1 MGRDY
6 EMRHKVKNTVL
17 ALFCSI
23 LFVCAAAFALCVFD
37 MSESKIARA
46 ENGATV
52 LADAAYTE
60 LRVET
65 DTIYAT
71 DTSSS
76 KIKQRLHVY
85 GKTSADAGEALLG
98 EDEYEVYFGGTTGEE
113 SPWVLST
120 SNNNTF
126 TVKAGEAETSFT
138 AIARQISLDRIEVTP
153 SFTASESG
161 NTLIDGGSVLELYST
176 NNFASVKN
184 HITVVAFN
192 NDGRPYDN
200 GRNGVLSAGE
210 YTITGGTS
218 GYVTLTLSWNSLQ
231 TSFYAYISE
240 DTIVGLSVVEES
252 IPQEV
257 SASDSVNNATFSE
270 LRLTAEYASGSTL
283 ELQGDMSGVTF
294 SGFFHSSTAQVGDT
308 YQETVTVSYGSANTE
323 FSVTVRQVAVQ
334 SIMLMASSYMQYGDA
349 LGQLDVSGI
358 GVTIFYAEGN
368 PKFVSS
374 GLTRADLNIVYVD
387 KDGEDTDRDYFMVGD
402 QYAEV
407 TFTEAGISSSTIEIE
422 LVISAITVSGP
433 TFDSGSVTFTGEEQS
448 KSLLSGFDSSIMEI
462 RSVSEGLRAEGDA
475 VYFTNAN
482 ESDEYYSFHVYLTNQ
497 NYTWYTLGGLP
508 TGAFAFGSDD
518 GGEYIEY
525 HFTVNK
531 LPLNLGSISLHVSGW
546 TFGDS
551 PVAPYLT
558 GLPEGIGEEA
568 VTYYYYAEGESS
580 DNATTEVPQNADT
593 YYVYAVISETTNY
606 RGGTVDDIQ
615 SFVIS
620 KKTLEDPKGLD
631 QEYNEKNQTAKTETL
646 ADYGT
651 IFIIS
656 ECEEHMNVG
665 QNYTVTF
672 RIQDEHWR
680 NYQWRNESQTITCY
694 WAITVGQNEISQLSH
709 ADSVYGE
716 ELGALSYTLKF
727 KAAEENVTVEY
738 YKDGASLGEGVKPT
752 EAGEYTVRVTIAST
766 NNYNG
771 TYEECSFVIARAQ
784 IAQPSVSGSY
794 TYNGEEQ
801 NVQLKW
807 INGSEDVTI
816 TPADA
821 GDVYDAYFAF
831 SGNLSARN
839 ASNSRPYSLTITLNS
854 NYCWT
859 GGAADA
865 LVLEW
870 TIARAP
876 IAKPELTGAYTYDG
890 TKQNV
895 QLKWNNGSK
904 DVTITPADAGD
915 VYDAY
920 FAFSGDLSAQ
930 NVHTAGGYTL
940 VASLNFNYCWTGGD
954 TGDLQILW
962 NISQAQNSF
971 KKFNMDGWEYLSKPV
986 QPDYAFEFPD
996 GAEPS
1001 VTYYYDAN
1009 GNGEFEENEKLSA
1022 PPASDSDAGFY
1033 KVVVT
1038 LKDTGNYLGTEDF
1051 RTFTVAR
1058 KAIGKPAAKYGDAVS
1073 DTINSIKGYVYTG
1086 EEIVLALADDQSG
1099 TAYTVSGNTGT
1110 DAGAYKAVFILNK
1123 NYRWDSSE
1131 GTSDGTA
1138 EGDYTLTWHIVA
1150 KKVSLPAFEVAD
1162 SEYRY
1167 EYSSGYKRGNQT
1179 MNIDGY
1185 SADAMSAVIAA
1196 AEGGSCSVAGGLI
1209 TVLDADTYT
1218 ITVSLNNSG
1227 AVNYVWDD
1235 GNASSAADSGAKKLK
1250 WTVLPEKV
1258 SAPVLNESSTV
1269 YQDTVAG
1276 QSVQGQE
1283 QSVTLTDGGDAE
1295 AFEVTFTGTRTA
1307 LDGKDL
1313 TLYATDADT
1322 YTVTVRLKSG
1332 NFTWDEGD
1340 TLELQWTIAPK
1351 PVSLAD
1357 TGYEGRL
1364 LEFNSDAWTEWPSV
1378 LLAADELDPRYELKG
1393 YYRSESGGFV
1403 SEGSK
1408 PSQTG
1413 SYYIAFELISGN
1425 YVWKKA
1431 AGDQGT
1437 AADETDTVSD
1447 PVIYAWFKITLTRYL
1462 ENVEASISGWTYGDT
1477 EQAPSVTF
1485 DLEADPNLS
1494 EVQAAEKTY
1503 YYSGTT
1509 RGGAAYGKGDDDES
1523 GEGYGT
1529 TTVPTEAGTYNL
1541 IIVIA
1546 ETMNYAETVLGTGL
1560 GDNNPEIEFTITPKL
1575 LTDQVWRDSVR
1586 NAYSFEYGSAQ
1597 AAQFEFRGA
1606 EPGDLVPVFYEYVK
1620 DGESAGESYHP
1631 INAGD
1636 YTVYASVRN
1645 MNYCLTQDGGEYGM
1659 TVTADYAVTRK
1670 TITVSVEDQTVVY
1683 GEALSEWTVNYGKL
1697 VYDGK
1702 EYFDTAESLDFY
1714 TQLDIDCAYEPGAEK
1729 GSVNGGPY
1737 AVTLS
1742 GLSAD
1747 NYTIQYSHGKV
1758 TVIAREIVV
1767 TIEDGGH
1774 KYGEESFGQ
1783 LSASAAL
1790 SGEQAGASGDA
1801 ILSSDSVSDVYSLA
1815 VSEEIGQYTPAATY
1829 FISGEDRKNPNYS
1842 VRFVR
1847 AEHSDE
1853 QSAEYIVSPA
1863 DITWSDYAYSETYNA
1878 QSHTQAIIGGAERSI
1893 ALENEEANSGSLK
1906 VLYST
1911 TGSDYSDTLR
1921 DFRNAEGPVTVYVK
1935 ITADNHNEKTV
1946 QFTVEIGKAKLSVSV
1961 EGVDVEYGNDAPGT
1975 FTLRYKGL
1983 FEDAADGQIT
1993 GTAQF
1998 AHEYA
2003 PGAAAGSSFPVT
2015 VSGLASDNYAINFD
2029 DAEFNAEG
2037 KITVIARKIAIEF
2050 SEQTQEYKGQ
2060 GGEYTLDSS
2069 KYTLTGGTSLYQ
2081 DDDPGVHLIADLTSN
2096 NAGSYK
2102 IMLDTSYGYGSGA
2115 SANCGWT
2122 NGNYHVTVSNP
2133 DNKNFT
2139 ITKKTVTVEI
2149 GSHRVDYGESAPDLG
2164 WGDVFLVGF
2173 ADGSAHDA
2181 QLGTPEFE
2189 FDTYQPNA
2197 QNGAAGSKH
2206 TITLISGTEFA
2217 NYILDVQSG
2226 TLAVDQK
2233 EITVVIEWNG
2243 ESYTG
2248 EAQYAEASV
2257 AEGGLIA
2264 GDAGLN
2270 VPGNF
2275 GYKYCKE
2282 DGSEAE
2288 PIDAGKY
2295 TVTVTLGEA
2304 LSNNY
2309 KLMGDDDYEFTIG
2322 SREIDVVW
2330 AHEAQAESYY
2340 VYDGADHRSEITAT
2354 AKGVGRE
2361 QDTVYTL
2368 SVSGRD
2374 DFEAAGT
2381 YSFTAA
2387 FAPSDRQAAN
2397 NYTLTGAKID
2407 YVITRRSV
2415 TIQANNASMYY
2426 AEEPDVV
2433 SLGYTYAENSAEF
2446 VADDSLTFEYG
2457 TTATDSS
2464 AAGSYTTSV
2473 SVGGS
2478 DSANYSVECKTGVMN
2493 VLPRPII
2500 VTIDDKTSAYG
2511 SDLLADPTSA
2521 AQIGAAADGMTLS
2534 DFAVKEGDTAY
2545 TLMIVWNTEEANKP
2559 VGTYDIVID
2568 PKQPNANYAVTV
2580 RNTDGKAAY
2589 IVTQRPVTVTPN
2601 ENSAV
2606 YGEAVTDG
2614 TVSYMST
2621 DDAYAS
2627 AFAPGENAESV
2638 GIGLTFAYRKDGA
2651 DYQPGAEY
2659 GAAGNYTITV
2669 SVSSSLADK
2678 FKNYTFTAAE
2688 GTLRVEAREITVL
2701 IASNINTVYGAE
2713 KDLYALH
2720 ASDVNIS
2727 FSGTQSGRVT
2737 GDAIVAGDEKS
2748 GVFSLSAYSAALSQT
2763 VEFGLTADQGVYY
2776 IVGAGINA
2784 NYIVSFSGD
2793 YTDPVTQQ
2801 EKSAGMHTVGQK
2813 PVSFDIS
2820 GLSGDHPY
2828 TGRGYQVTA
2837 DINEDDIV
2845 TGDVVDFVVQYAPL
2859 GTQNW
2864 TDELPVNAGT
2874 YDVRVYTEDA
2884 NYLPAVVSSDLII
2897 SPRTIKVVWEGAG
2910 RAYDGQ
2916 DHIGEI
2922 KAYYYQWVGGSMSDA
2937 AEHRVEL
2944 AVTLDEY
2951 YAYVNG
2957 AISSSPADA
2966 DTYKDAGR
2974 YIFIADFKTEDG
2986 NYKLPDV
2993 LSQRTAEYEIAR
3005 AELVVKI
3012 ENKTGEYGDDI
3023 AALTCIYDEASLYDA
3038 ASDVFSLSTDAT
3050 KLSPAN
3056 GNYHITGTAAGPRS
3070 FNYDIDFRNAE
3081 NEGAGWGVYT
3091 ITPRVLLV
3099 SVAHREVEYGTAK
3112 DAIDEGFTLHYERK
3126 NAGTG
3131 VFADGEDESKVNKD
3145 GVRYTYTYTAGYDG
3159 TQAGTRVAVTA
3170 AGLTAAN
3177 YAFEYVTYNYDQ
3189 DGGVYG
3195 GFTVI
3200 RRTVTL
3206 KDSYESLFSGL
3217 EYENWNHWQAIGEE
3231 HVNGLVFGET
3241 VGEHIGFEYTVM
3253 FSKTQGGSASTV
3265 TQDDVIGAGYYTV
3278 SIAQDDAVGA
3288 NYLFEGDSFAFTVA
3302 KAELTITVDADDGE
3316 DGLQPVTVRYG
3327 NELPESEIIENV
3339 RVSGVRED
3347 DEEAFIA
3354 GIKSAL
3360 SVSHEY
3366 RYTYSGGT
3374 PTAAGSTLNIKL
3386 AHAEFDNY
3394 VFANAQ
3400 EEAQGYI
3407 QVLRREIS
3415 VTTNAYENGNFTSQ
3429 TIYGMYDGG
3438 ILPAD
3443 EALAVVAAKVI
3454 AVPAGGLVTG
3464 EQLEDIGTFAYTYFG
3479 TSYDSSWSYT
3489 AESPSAANPVLPG
3502 TYTVRI
3508 ALTSGNYTLASG
3520 AAGEDGAVYI
3530 DMTYRILKQRA
3541 DAPRFLIEGIGNDTT
3556 QADGSTYIAS
3566 AEFNPAAISYKEGS
3580 ASASNGGVIL
3590 SSGVVGGN
3598 TFTMSASVAGR
3609 YSATFVLQKADNYVW
3624 FTDAGEAQPD
3634 SAEITV
3640 SWSLTLYG
3648 EVEIRITS
3656 VTINGTKYDIGE
3668 GVTQLPYELTYGE
3681 SFGADDIG
3689 YEATFGNGQTY
3700 SGSVRFDFNKKIGDR
3715 WETASSYFTAGV
3727 FRVCAAVDDPNYG
3740 QTVFNWVEY
3749 TVRRKALDVPTAED
3763 SQYAHGVTV
3772 STPLAGYDGSTMRQ
3786 VSNCSH
3792 VTLAYIDG
3800 AWVLQG
3806 NIVSAEHYIVIALTD
3821 TENYCWNLSDGSAST
3836 EAQRVGWTI
3845 QPFAVTAPVFESGFE
3860 SGYTGSTITYTYTD
3874 SEHRAY
3880 YSVSGTSG
3888 IDAGTYTAT
3897 ATLRDPLNYVWA
3909 ASGTAPVTMDW
3920 KITKAANEWLGSYAR
3935 SGWTYGEDPS
3945 AETLPSAAFGTP
3957 LVEYFLDSDCSV
3969 PFEGEFEN
3977 ATDAGTYYV
3986 RISVAGT
3993 DNYEGIEYTYGQSFE
4008 ISPAEVSVVWNGAE
4022 DLVYDAQ
4029 EKKFPEASY
4038 QLLFGAGTRKLTVTL
4053 NDSGKFADAGDYTFT
4068 AAFSAEDTYAKN
4080 YKIVSG
4086 AETVRTISPAR
4097 VTVEVE
4103 DQTAEFTGE
4112 PVSADASKYAV
4123 RGELYGQDL
4132 GITLQIPADSV
4143 DAGTYA
4149 ITADWTNKNFDVT
4162 FTRSALFTITPIDVN
4177 VVITPNGGAYGSASA
4192 AEAYAVR
4199 AGQSEPLGIEVTL
4212 TYAGTPNGGTAQDY
4226 GKQVPENA
4234 GSYIVTASIGSRN
4247 YQISG
4252 SNTAAFIISRA
4263 YVEVGAIASKEY
4275 NGETQTADISVEG
4288 AAAGVYEVENNG
4300 GIGAGSYEVVFAFVG
4315 GSENNYVWFY
4325 NGAEVSAPSL
4335 TLSFVI
4341 TAAQNSAEITDA
4353 AGWTYGDAAA
4363 VPVYRAKFSE
4373 AGGVIFEYSAVENGT
4388 YTQTVP
4394 QNAGEYWV
4402 RVRIA
4407 GTANYSSATSAAV
4420 RFEIGRR
4427 SVAKPVLSDPADAAI
4442 ETGDTLHNEIVG
4454 FDGSVMRATD
4464 LESGITETGGK
4475 TYLTA
4480 AAAGVYRV
4488 TIHLADTANYS
4499 WADGTDGA
4507 ITLEW
4512 TLRLAEL
4519 ESWTAESESRY
4530 PDVIVTAAGGL
4541 HPDYVLT
4548 VASIDEAG
4556 YGEYDLSA
4564 YENAEIV
4571 RGYDISLMNGETAV
4585 QPDGEITVRIRLT
4598 DALAAG
4604 GHTLLHLHGGAWTEI
4619 EYTMQDGY
4627 AVFTTDS
4634 LSDFLFITQGAGES
4648 SIVWVIVVLA
4658 CLLAAEIVVMAVAI
4672 AKRRKG
4678 RSN

>member
-1 MGRDY
+1 MDSDHGLN
-6 EMRHKVKNTVL
+6 V
-17 ALFCSI
+17 
-23 LFVCAAAFALCVFD
+23 
-37 MSESKIARA
+37 
-46 ENGATV
+46 GP
-52 LADAAYTE
+52 
-60 LRVET
+60 
-65 DTIYAT
+65 
-71 DTSSS
+71 
-76 KIKQRLHVY
+76 
-85 GKTSADAGEALLG
+85 
-98 EDEYEVYFGGTTGEE
+98 YEVRF
-113 SPWVLST
+113 
-120 SNNNTF
+120 
-126 TVKAGEAETSFT
+126 
-138 AIARQISLDRIEVTP
+138 
-153 SFTASESG
+153 
-161 NTLIDGGSVLELYST
+161 
-176 NNFASVKN
+176 
-184 HITVVAFN
+184 
-192 NDGRPYDN
+192 
-200 GRNGVLSAGE
+200 
-210 YTITGGTS
+210 
-218 GYVTLTLSWNSLQ
+218 
-231 TSFYAYISE
+231 
-240 DTIVGLSVVEES
+240 
-252 IPQEV
+252 
-257 SASDSVNNATFSE
+257 
-270 LRLTAEYASGSTL
+270 
-283 ELQGDMSGVTF
+283 
-294 SGFFHSSTAQVGDT
+294 
-308 YQETVTVSYGSANTE
+308 
-323 FSVTVRQVAVQ
+323 
-334 SIMLMASSYMQYGDA
+334 
-349 LGQLDVSGI
+349 
-358 GVTIFYAEGN
+358 
-368 PKFVSS
+368 
-374 GLTRADLNIVYVD
+374 
-387 KDGEDTDRDYFMVGD
+387 
-402 QYAEV
+402 
-407 TFTEAGISSSTIEIE
+407 
-422 LVISAITVSGP
+422 
-433 TFDSGSVTFTGEEQS
+433 
-448 KSLLSGFDSSIMEI
+448 
-462 RSVSEGLRAEGDA
+462 
-475 VYFTNAN
+475 
-482 ESDEYYSFHVYLTNQ
+482 
-497 NYTWYTLGGLP
+497 
-508 TGAFAFGSDD
+508 
-518 GGEYIEY
+518 
-525 HFTVNK
+525 
-531 LPLNLGSISLHVSGW
+531 
-546 TFGDS
+546 
-551 PVAPYLT
+551 
-558 GLPEGIGEEA
+558 
-568 VTYYYYAEGESS
+568 
-580 DNATTEVPQNADT
+580 
-593 YYVYAVISETTNY
+593 
-606 RGGTVDDIQ
+606 
-615 SFVIS
+615 
-620 KKTLEDPKGLD
+620 TLEDPDNYEWMESSYKGETTIGLD
-631 QEYNEKNQTAKTETL
+631 WQ
-646 ADYGT
+646 
-651 IFIIS
+651 
-656 ECEEHMNVG
+656 
-665 QNYTVTF
+665 
-672 RIQDEHWR
+672 
-680 NYQWRNESQTITCY
+680 ITK
-694 WAITVGQNEISQLSH
+694 APSNAPS
-709 ADSVYGE
+709 SVSME
-716 ELGALSYTLKF
+716 
-727 KAAEENVTVEY
+727 
-738 YKDGASLGEGVKPT
+738 
-752 EAGEYTVRVTIAST
+752 
-766 NNYNG
+766 NG
-771 TYEECSFVIARAQ
+771 TYGSYSDTLEDGDIITAYMRGRTWTAVYYYSATDDNVYESDLGAAAPNAASPAGYYKVVVKVNGTDNYDGGEKEGFFVIARAQ

-807 INGSEDVTI
+807 NNGSEDVTI

-831 SGNLSARN
+831 SGDLSARN
-839 ASNSRPYSLTITLNS
+839 ASSSSPYSLTITLNS

-876 IAKPELTGAYTYDG
+876 IAKPELTGTYTYDG
-890 TKQNV
+890 KEQNV
-895 QLKWNNGSK
+895 QLKWNN
-904 DVTITPADAGD
+904 DTEIIITPASDGT
-915 VYDAY
+915 AY
-920 FAFSGDLSAQ
+920 NAFFTFSGDLSAQ

-940 VASLNFNYCWTGGD
+940 VASLNYNYCWTGGD
-954 TGDLQILW
+954 TGELQIVW

-971 KKFNMDGWEYLSKPV
+971 KKFNMDGWEYLSGPV
-986 QPDYAFEFPD
+986 QPDYAFKFPD
-996 GAEPS
+996 GAETS

-1009 GNGEFEENEKLSA
+1009 GNREFEENEKLSA
-1022 PPASDSDAGFY
+1022 SPASDSDAGFY

-1051 RTFTVAR
+1051 MTFTVAR
-1058 KAIGKPAAKYGDAVS
+1058 KAIGKPAAEYGDAVS

-1086 EEIVLALADDQSG
+1086 REIVLALADDQSG

-1123 NYRWDSSE
+1123 NYCWDSSE

-1196 AEGGSCSVAGGLI
+1196 AEDGSCSVAGGLI

-1235 GNASSAADSGAKKLK
+1235 GNASSEADSGTKKLK

-1258 SAPVLNESSTV
+1258 SAPVLNKSSTV

-1351 PVSLAD
+1351 PVSLEA

-1378 LLAADELDPRYELKG
+1378 LLAADELDPRYEMKG

-1425 YVWKKA
+1425 YVWEKA

-1529 TTVPTEAGTYNL
+1529 KTVPIEAGTYNL

-1575 LTDQVWRDSVR
+1575 LTDQEWLGSVGK
-1586 NAYSFEYGSAQ
+1586 AYSFEYGIAQ

-1606 EPGDLVPVFYEYVK
+1606 EPGDLVPVYYEYVK
-1620 DGESAGESYHP
+1620 DGESAGQINHP

-1659 TVTADYAVTRK
+1659 KVSADYAVARK

-1683 GEALSEWTVNYGKL
+1683 GEALSEWIVNYGKL

-1702 EYFDTAESLDFY
+1702 VYFDTAESLGFD
-1714 TQLDIDCAYEPGAEK
+1714 TQLYIGCAYEPGAAK

-1747 NYTIQYSHGKV
+1747 NYTIQYSHGNV

-1774 KYGEESFGQ
+1774 KYGAESFGQ

-1801 ILSSDSVSDVYSLA
+1801 ILSSDSVSGVYSLA

-1829 FISGEDRKNPNYS
+1829 FISGEDRNNPNYS

-1847 AEHSDE
+1847 AGHPDE

-1878 QSHTQAIIGGAERSI
+1878 QSHTQAIIYGAERSI
-1893 ALENEEANSGSLK
+1893 ALKNEEANRGSLK

-1935 ITADNHNEKTV
+1935 ITADNHSEKTV
-1946 QFTVEIGKAKLSVSV
+1946 QFTVTIGKAKLSVSV
-1961 EGVDVEYGNDAPGT
+1961 EGVDVEYGNDVPGT

-1983 FEDAADGQIT
+1983 FEDAPDGQIT

-1998 AHEYA
+1998 AHGYA
-2003 PGAAAGSSFPVT
+2003 PGADAGSSFPVT

-2060 GGEYTLDSS
+2060 DGEYTLDSS
-2069 KYTLTGGTSLYQ
+2069 KYTLTGETSLYQ
-2081 DDDPGVHLIADLTSN
+2081 GADPGVHLIADLTSR

-2139 ITKKTVTVEI
+2139 IKKKNVTVEI
-2149 GSHRVDYGESAPDLG
+2149 GSHRVVYGESAPDLG
-2164 WGDVFLVGF
+2164 WGNVTLVGF
-2173 ADGSAHDA
+2173 ADGSAYDA

-2189 FDTYQPNA
+2189 FDAYQPNA

-2243 ESYTG
+2243 EDYTG

-2295 TVTVTLGEA
+2295 TVTVTLGAA

-2309 KLMGDDDYEFTIG
+2309 RLTGDDDYEFTIG

-2361 QDTVYTL
+2361 QNTVYTL
-2368 SVSGRD
+2368 SVSGHD

-2387 FAPSDRQAAN
+2387 FALSDSQAAN
-2397 NYTLTGAKID
+2397 NYTLTGAQID
-2407 YVITRRSV
+2407 YVIAKRSV
-2415 TIQANNASMYY
+2415 TIQANSASMYY

-2464 AAGSYTTSV
+2464 AAGGSYTTSV

-2493 VLPRPII
+2493 VLRRPII
-2500 VTIDDKTSAYG
+2500 VTIDNKTSAYG

-2568 PKQPNANYAVTV
+2568 PEQPNANYAVTV
-2580 RNTDGKAAY
+2580 SNEGEKAAY
-2589 IVTQRPVTVTPN
+2589 TVTQRPVTVTPD

-2621 DDAYAS
+2621 GGAYAS

-2678 FKNYTFTAAE
+2678 FKNYAFTAAE

-2701 IASNINTVYGAE
+2701 IASNINTVYGTE

-2763 VEFGLTADQGVYY
+2763 VEFGPTADQGDYY
-2776 IVGAGINA
+2776 IVGANINA

-2897 SPRTIKVVWEGAG
+2897 SPRTIEVVWEGAG

-3126 NAGTG
+3126 NADTG

-3145 GVRYTYTYTAGYDG
+3145 GVRYTYTYTAGVDG
-3159 TQAGTRVAVTA
+3159 TRAGTRVAVTA
-3170 AGLTAAN
+3170 AGLTAYN

-3217 EYENWNHWQAIGEE
+3217 EYENRNHWQAIGEE
-3231 HVNGLVFGET
+3231 HVNGLVSGET

-3278 SIAQDDAVGA
+3278 SIAQDDAVES

-3339 RVSGVRED
+3339 RVSGVLED
-3347 DEEAFIA
+3347 DAEAFIA

-3429 TIYGMYDGG
+3429 MIYGMYDGG

-3479 TSYDSSWSYT
+3479 TSYDSSWSYM

-3508 ALTSGNYTLASG
+3508 ALTSGNYTLAGG

-3598 TFTMSASVAGR
+3598 TLTMSASVAGR

-3624 FTDAGEAQPD
+3624 FTDAGEAHPD

-3700 SGSVRFDFNKKIGDR
+3700 SGSVRFDFNKKIGDG

-3836 EAQRVGWTI
+3836 EEQRVGWTI

-3993 DNYEGIEYTYGQSFE
+3993 DNYEGIEYTYGQSFV

-4038 QLLFGAGTRKLTVTL
+4038 QLLFGAGTQKLTVTL

-4086 AETVRTISPAR
+4086 AEAVRTISPAR

-4123 RGELYGQDL
+4123 SGELYGQDL

-4177 VVITPNGGAYGSASA
+4177 VVITPNGGAYGSAPA

-4226 GKQVPENA
+4226 GTQVPENA

-4263 YVEVGAIASKEY
+4263 HVEVGAIASKEY

-4619 EYTMQDGY
+4619 EYTVQDGY